1 MTRWQFYA
9 INIPLCW
16 TTKSS
21 PTSTRMRNRW
31 YTPYNISYPW
41 WLLTSEVTRQLMS
54 KCRVMLYFMVWRIC
68 LFPGGGGGKRAFRT
82 LASFAGHTE
91 SFCAA
96 DLFKN
101 PIISL
106 DLLWNDY
113 VRAMYYCILQWQK
126 EGKEGKIYIYI
137 FSMYLGQIPKKKST
151 EVLKAKSRSNC
162 QYLGPKNEWNSV

>member
-1 MTRWQFYA
+1 MLLIYHSAEPQ
-9 INIPLCW
+9 NHLQLPLEWGTGDIHHTTSLTLGGCW
-16 TTKSS
+16 RPRLPDSS
-21 PTSTRMRNRW
+21 WVNAGLWCASW
-31 YTPYNISYPW
+31 YGEFVCF
-41 WLLTSEVTRQLMS
+41 LVVVGE
-54 KCRVMLYFMVWRIC
+54 
-68 LFPGGGGGKRAFRT
+68 RAFRT